1 MKANKVL
8 EKLEISRKSLSNY
21 VSQGKIRVTSLDNGF
36 YDYNDSDVELLEKSM
51 VTHENKVVIY
61 FNGNKY
67 QYNLSSDKI
76 ETIKRIVEVI

>member
-76 ETIKRIVEVI
+76 ETIKRIAEVI